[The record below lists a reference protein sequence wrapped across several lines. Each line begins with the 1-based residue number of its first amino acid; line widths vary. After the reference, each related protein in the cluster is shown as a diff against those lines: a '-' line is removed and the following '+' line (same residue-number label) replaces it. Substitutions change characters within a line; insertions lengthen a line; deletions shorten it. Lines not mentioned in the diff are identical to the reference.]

1 MKAAGGT
8 DCIGQDVLSQQQER
22 QARRQE
28 LGLTLRDAAAAGDV
42 QTLMYCLSRQGLGGS
57 YSAGKHC
64 GVGEETSLVLWRDD
78 GTGGRSRGDGRTAL
92 HTAAANNQLLACE
105 MLLQN
110 GADLEALDVHHC
122 SPTDVAMLEGHV
134 RVLELLQ
141 RKTQ

>member
-42 QTLMYCLSRQGLGGS
+42 QTLMYCLSRQGLGAS

-64 GVGEETSLVLWRDD
+64 GVGEETSLSPEDFDAAHGIPIESTV
-78 GTGGRSRGDGRTAL
+78 RTKF
-92 HTAAANNQLLACE
+92 QLLS
-105 MLLQN
+105 
-110 GADLEALDVHHC
+110 
-122 SPTDVAMLEGHV
+122 SPPHRASKLSRRSSE
-134 RVLELLQ
+134 
-141 RKTQ
+141 